1 MRTSLQADEFMLEER
16 CVVNSALSFIVAL
29 NRIIIVFSIHV
40 GHPKLSGERGGNGP
54 HLKARCELSSHSQ
67 RVFLQPFP
75 QQLHLCSHAALGRPS
90 RSAVLLHAAPVV
102 PERGYV
108 RPKQR
113 ASNDTN
119 TGQNGVKEN
128 WGNSENMRWR
138 N

>member
-1 MRTSLQADEFMLEER
+1 MWVTRNYLE
-16 CVVNSALSFIVAL
+16 
-29 NRIIIVFSIHV
+29 
-40 GHPKLSGERGGNGP
+40 GEGGNGP
-54 HLKARCELSSHSQ
+54 HSKARCELSSNSQ
-67 RVFLQPFP
+67 RVFLQPFL

-119 TGQNGVKEN
+119 TGQNNVKEN
-128 WGNSENMRWR
+128 WGNSENMWLEKLPKEVVT
-138 N
+138 